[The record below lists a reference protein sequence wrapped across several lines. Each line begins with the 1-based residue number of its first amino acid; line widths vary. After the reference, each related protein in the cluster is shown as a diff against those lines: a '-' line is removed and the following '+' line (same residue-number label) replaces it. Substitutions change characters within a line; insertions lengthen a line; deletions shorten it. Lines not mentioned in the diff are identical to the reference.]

1 MDFLNKLYYDPET
14 GYLSKVKFRQ
24 KVRSLNKEIP
34 IKTIDDFYDQQE
46 ITQRTKKIKNT
57 EMLKI
62 IAPSRSFQMDIC
74 FFNFTD
80 DKILLFIDVLSRYVK
95 GYLIKTRN
103 MNEVLEK
110 LKQFKNDIGHI
121 HSLTA
126 DNEFNNQYIKSFC
139 KDNNIELYTDIAKN
153 DHVTKGNKLGIIDSF
168 VRTYKNMIIKYTN
181 SNDTSNIKPIYDKL
195 INNYNN
201 TIHTKFNDTPKNVFY
216 DKFKQT
222 EILMKD
228 REHNLNVY
236 EKRKL
241 NEGSKVRIV
250 EEKGKFDKSKPT
262 YSKSLYEIVDKD
274 KNKFVISDGK
284 KKITKKYNE
293 LQIVN
298 NVQNIK
304 DNTELKKSIKQVK
317 TLKTNKS
324 LNLDDKNILTSKRIK
339 KPTKKLDL

>member
-1 MDFLNKLYYDPET
+1 MDFLKKIYYDPET
-14 GYLSKVKFRQ
+14 GYLSKVKFRT
-24 KVRSLNKEIP
+24 KVKSLNKEIP
-34 IKTIDDFYDQQE
+34 IKLIDEFYDEQE
-46 ITQRTKKIKNT
+46 ITQRTKKKKNT

-62 IAPSRSFQMDIC
+62 IAHSRSFQMDIC

-80 DKILLFIDVLSRYVK
+80 DKLLIFIDVLSRYVK

-103 MNEVLEK
+103 MSEILEK
-110 LKQFKNDIGHI
+110 LKQFKNDIGYI

-181 SNDTSNIKPIYDKL
+181 SNDTSNIKPIYNKL

-201 TIHTKFNDTPKNVFY
+201 TIHVKLNDTPKNVFEN
-216 DKFKQT
+216 KFKQT

-241 NEGSKVRIV
+241 KDNTNVRIV

-262 YSKSLYEIVDKD
+262 YSKEVYEIVDRD
-274 KNKFVISDGK
+274 KNKYVISDGK

-293 LQIVN
+293 LQVIK

-304 DNTELKKSIKQVK
+304 DDTAIKKSIKQTK
-317 TLKTNKS
+317 TNKINKS
-324 LNLDDKNILTSKRIK
+324 LNLDDKNILTSKRLK
-339 KPTKKLDL
+339 KPVKKLDL